1 MELLERYLRAVK
13 PGLPKA
19 QREDILAELAENIT
33 SQMEDKAAA
42 LGHTLTDAEQEEVLQ
57 QFGHPL
63 VVAGRYQPGAGT
75 LTFGRTLIGPEL
87 FPFYLRGV
95 KWAVGLAVG
104 IVSVVNITI
113 SLINPSHWS
122 NLIPALLFHSTLQFL
137 IQTAVWMGIQA
148 HYTKYPVSWNAK
160 SLPKLSTKVERVP
173 IAESIFL
180 LVIYSLATPW
190 LQVAFGQRGATL
202 GPIQVS
208 RAWHDMYVP
217 VMGVMIVSI
226 LQAIV
231 NIFRPDWIRFRLI
244 TRISTSLVMLGV
256 SAYLLSVGNLVT
268 LTTQYPMTVEK
279 RHVAELWVYYSFF
292 ITFVGISLISLGQM
306 VFDVRKLVR
315 RSGGPASLIF
325 PQGAD
330 IS

>member
-33 SQMEDKAAA
+33 AQMEDKAAE
-42 LGHTLTDAEQEEVLQ
+42 LGHPLTEAEQEEVLQ

-75 LTFGRTLIGPEL
+75 LTFGRTLIGAEL

-104 IVSVVNITI
+104 IVSVVNITM
-113 SLINPSHWS
+113 SLINPSHWE

-137 IQTAVWMGIQA
+137 IQTAVWTGIQA

-160 SLPKLSTKVERVP
+160 SLPKLPTKVERVP
-173 IAESIFL
+173 IAESIFQ
-180 LVIYSLATPW
+180 LVIYVLAVPW
-190 LQVAFGQRGATL
+190 LQAALGQRYAVF
-202 GPIQVS
+202 GPIKVS
-208 RAWHDMYVP
+208 GAWHDMYVP
-217 VMGVMIVSI
+217 VMGVMTVTI
-226 LQAIV
+226 LQSVV
-231 NIFRPDWIRFRLI
+231 NIFRPDWVRFRLI

-268 LTTQYPMTVEK
+268 LTDKIPMTLAK
-279 RHVAELWVYYSFF
+279 RQIAETWVYYTFF
-292 ITFVGISLISLGQM
+292 TTFVAISLISLGQM

-315 RSGGPASLIF
+315 RCGGPVSLIF

-330 IS
+330 IP

>member
-19 QREDILAELAENIT
+19 QREDILAELSENIT
-33 SQMEDKAAA
+33 SQMEDKAAE
-42 LGHTLTDAEQEEVLQ
+42 LGHPLTEAEQEEVLQ

-95 KWAVGLAVG
+95 RWAVGLAVG
-104 IVSVVNITI
+104 IVSVINITM
-113 SLINPSHWS
+113 SLINPRRWE

-137 IQTAVWMGIQA
+137 IQTAVWTGIQA

-160 SLPKLSTKVERVP
+160 SLPKLPTKIERVP
-173 IAESIFL
+173 IAESIFQ
-180 LVIYSLATPW
+180 LVLYVLAVPW
-190 LQVAFGQRGATL
+190 LQAAFGPRYATL
-202 GPIQVS
+202 GPTKVS
-208 RAWHDMYVP
+208 GAWHDMYVP

-231 NIFRPDWIRFRLI
+231 NIFRPDWVRFRLI
-244 TRISTSLVMLGV
+244 SRISTSLVMLGV

-268 LTTQYPMTVEK
+268 ITNKFPMTVEN
-279 RHVAELWVYYSFF
+279 RHVAETWVYYSFF
-292 ITFVGISLISLGQM
+292 ITFVAISLISLGQM
-306 VFDVRKLVR
+306 VFDIRKLVKG
-315 RSGGPASLIF
+315 SGGVIGLIF